1 MTTKQKAVNYS
12 AESVAIIVAEYQ
24 AGKSLETIAE
34 SAGRTVASIRA
45 KLSSLGVY
53 VKKEKPTE
61 GKKGG
66 VTKAAL
72 VSDIAAIVTGDK
84 NGMESLQAA
93 TMSDLK
99 SLLAFLVS
107 ELR

>member
-1 MTTKQKAVNYS
+1 MTTKQKTVNYS
-12 AESVAIIVAEYQ
+12 AEAVAFITEKYKN
-24 AGKSLETIAE
+24 GESLDTIAI
-34 SAGRTVASIRA
+34 ATGRTVASIRA

-72 VSDIAAIVTGDK
+72 VSDIAAIVIGDK